1 MRAIVLA
8 CALTLCSLAAA
19 QADDIADCNQV
30 RDPHLRLRAC
40 SQIIAASGYATNEK
54 ALAYHNRANAGAN
67 AEALADFDQAVNL
80 RPDDDATS
88 YTGRAWVRLALRD
101 FDGAIADYSEALRLA
116 PGTVSSHVGRGHAHF
131 VRGDTTAAIADFTE
145 AVHLNPQSA
154 SAYNR
159 RGLAYRRSGE
169 LARAIDD

>member
-1 MRAIVLA
+1 
-8 CALTLCSLAAA
+8 
-19 QADDIADCNQV
+19 
-30 RDPHLRLRAC
+30 
-40 SQIIAASGYATNEK
+40 
-54 ALAYHNRANAGAN
+54 
-67 AEALADFDQAVNL
+67 
-80 RPDDDATS
+80 
-88 YTGRAWVRLALRD
+88 
-101 FDGAIADYSEALRLA
+101 
-116 PGTVSSHVGRGHAHF
+116 